1 MTSLE
6 NKDRVGLPMDPKRAI
21 VREPGTQ
28 LGRCISSHPEWH
40 TLNVALA
47 HQQHKDYC
55 NTLAELGL
63 EVIQLP
69 RDNQH
74 PDSCFVE
81 DTAIIHNDRALIAR
95 FAPESRRGEIS
106 AVEELLQEFS
116 IRTTKAVSPATI
128 EGGDVIQLQEKL
140 LCGVTKRTNMEGATQ
155 LASWLSIKVETH
167 VDPFIV
173 HLKSHATH
181 IGSNR
186 MIATKAFAND
196 LALKGF
202 TVIAVPADENCAANS
217 LAIGNTVLMPSGC
230 PLTQSM
236 VRGAGYDVVP
246 LNISEFQKCDGGLTC
261 LSILL

>member
-1 MTSLE
+1 MI
-6 NKDRVGLPMDPKRAI
+6 PKRAI
-21 VREPGTQ
+21 VREPGSQ

-47 HQQHKDYC
+47 HQQHANYC
-55 NTLAELGL
+55 QTLSELGL
-63 EVIQLP
+63 EVIHLP
-69 RDNQH
+69 QDNQH

-81 DTAIIHNDRALIAR
+81 DTAIIHKEKALIAR

-106 AVEELLQEFS
+106 AVEEILQEYS
-116 IRTTKAVSPATI
+116 IKTRKAVSPAAI
-128 EGGDVIQLQEKL
+128 EGGDVIHLEDKL

-202 TVIAVPADENCAANS
+202 TVIAVPNDENNAANA
-217 LAIGNTVLMPSGC
+217 LTIGNTVLMSSGC
-230 PLTQSM
+230 PLTHSM
-236 VRGAGYDVVP
+236 VRGAGFDVIP
-246 LNISEFQKCDGGLTC
+246 LNISEFQKCDGALTC
-261 LSILL
+261 LSILF